1 MGKKTQKK
9 KMILGNR
16 LKQNR
21 RMPVLAMVRTHR
33 RINHNIFQRSWRS
46 RKLRIDA

>member
-1 MGKKTQKK
+1 MSKKTQKK

-33 RINHNIFQRSWRS
+33 RVNYNKLQRGWRS
-46 RKLRIDA
+46 RKLKIDA